1 MDLCSY
7 NIQYGIGKDGKCDL
21 KRIAREIGSPDI
33 ITLQEVERYF
43 PETGAVDQVAEI
55 AKLFPT
61 YHWVFGP
68 GVDIDADI
76 VDKNGHVTQRRR
88 QFGNM
93 ILSRYRIQSSRN
105 HLLPKHGLF
114 GPLSLQRS
122 LLEAVVNPG
131 TSLMR
136 IYSTHLAHAS
146 SDERC
151 AQVKVLASIVK
162 KSAAHGGAWSG
173 EKFPSHWADA
183 CDTQVFPASAVVMGD
198 FNMLGDSPEYEDLA
212 GKKDK
217 AHGRLTQMDGLVDAW
232 EICSVDAEETPTCLE
247 LARGDRR
254 ERSVRLD
261 YAFVTT
267 DLVSK
272 VANIRVDQE
281 ALGSDHQPIFLHL
294 KF

>member
-7 NIQYGIGKDGKCDL
+7 NIQYGIGKDGICDL

-33 ITLQEVERYF
+33 IALQEVERYF
-43 PETGAVDQVAEI
+43 PETGSVDQVAEI

-61 YHWVFGP
+61 YHWVYGP

-76 VDKNGHVTQRRR
+76 IDDNGHVTQRRR

-105 HLLPKHGLF
+105 HLLPKHGLLK
-114 GPLSLQRS
+114 PLSLQRS
-122 LLEAVVNPG
+122 LLEAVINPG
-131 TSLMR
+131 SGPMR

-146 SDERC
+146 GDERC
-151 AQVKVLASIVK
+151 AQVKVLTSIVK
-162 KSAAHGGAWSG
+162 NSAAHGGVWSG

-183 CDTQVFPASAVVMGD
+183 SDTQVFPPSAVVMGD
-198 FNMLGDSPEYEDLA
+198 FNMLGNSPEYETLVGA
-212 GKKDK
+212 KDE
-217 AHGRLTQMDGLVDAW
+217 AHGRMTYMDGLVDAW
-232 EICSVDAEETPTCLE
+232 EICELDAKDTPTCLE
-247 LARGDRR
+247 LANGDRR
-254 ERSVRLD
+254 ERLVRLD

-267 DLVSK
+267 DLVAT

-281 ALGSDHQPIFLHL
+281 ALGSDHQPIFLQL
-294 KF
+294 DL